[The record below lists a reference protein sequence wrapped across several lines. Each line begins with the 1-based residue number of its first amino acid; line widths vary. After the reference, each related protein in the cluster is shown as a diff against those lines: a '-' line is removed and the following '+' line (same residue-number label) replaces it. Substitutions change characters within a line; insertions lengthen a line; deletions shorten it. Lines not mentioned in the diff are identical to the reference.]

1 MYSVAPQ
8 HCPLSEFRVRDQRTV
23 YLRGERADLSLSF
36 VQSPGELAVLLMAL
50 VKLALHALQ
59 LQTQRLALRLSHQHQ
74 PIRSISY
81 DEHKYSQKRKSDHSA
96 AMFIIMT

>member
-50 VKLALHALQ
+50 VKLALHTLQ
-59 LQTQRLALRLSHQHQ
+59 LQTQRLALCLSHQ